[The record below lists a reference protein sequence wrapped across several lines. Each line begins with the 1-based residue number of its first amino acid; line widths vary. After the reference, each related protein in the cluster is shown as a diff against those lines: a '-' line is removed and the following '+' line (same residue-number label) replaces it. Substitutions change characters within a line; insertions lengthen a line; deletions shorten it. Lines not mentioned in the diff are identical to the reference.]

1 MLYVR
6 LHSSE
11 RCCGYSKC
19 HNRETRP
26 HVLISVS
33 ELVSWAESF
42 RQQTSCWAEV
52 LHVSRTNPCILLDL
66 SPLQTIYACENR
78 DVMDDVSLKEF
89 YKKIHEQKTSDEWMR
104 EAQAIAIE
112 LSQLDAHTIL
122 SHERC
127 MQISATLEA
136 LDTIPVKESEE
147 LRVAVEELRRVLSD
161 GLNRYMHRIG

>member
-1 MLYVR
+1 M
-6 LHSSE
+6 
-11 RCCGYSKC
+11 
-19 HNRETRP
+19 N
-26 HVLISVS
+26 
-33 ELVSWAESF
+33 
-42 RQQTSCWAEV
+42 
-52 LHVSRTNPCILLDL
+52 
-66 SPLQTIYACENR
+66 
-78 DVMDDVSLKEF
+78 DVSLEEF
-89 YKKIHEQKTSDEWMR
+89 YKKIREQKTSDEWMR

-161 GLNRYMHRIG
+161 GLNRYMHRVG